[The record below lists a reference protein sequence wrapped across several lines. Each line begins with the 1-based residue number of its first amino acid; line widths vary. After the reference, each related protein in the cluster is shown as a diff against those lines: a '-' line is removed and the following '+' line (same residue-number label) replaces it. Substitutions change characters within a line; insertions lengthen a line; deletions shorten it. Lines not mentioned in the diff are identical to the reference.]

1 VRRFFTLAAAGLLAG
16 CWVGS
21 AGASELNGSAPAGSK
36 AKSAPKVCTTEGCG
50 GDYGT
55 SVHFVK
61 TPSEAA
67 KQALKEEK
75 LVCVL
80 HVSGLFE
87 NPDFT

>member
-1 VRRFFTLAAAGLLAG
+1 LAAAGLLSG
-16 CWVGS
+16 LWVLS
-21 AGASELNGSAPAGSK
+21 ASATEPVKVLGT
-36 AKSAPKVCTTEGCG
+36 KSTDKVCTTGTC

-55 SVHFVK
+55 SVQFVK

-67 KQALKEEK
+67 RQALKEEK
-75 LVCVL
+75 LVFVL

>member
-1 VRRFFTLAAAGLLAG
+1 LASTRVEALIARPIKKP
-16 CWVGS
+16 VPP
-21 AGASELNGSAPAGSK
+21 NTPPAKPAES
-36 AKSAPKVCTTEGCG
+36 CG

-55 SVHFVK
+55 NVKFVA
-61 TPSEAA
+61 TPSLAA

-87 NPDFT
+87 DPNLT

>member
-1 VRRFFTLAAAGLLAG
+1 VRRFLACAAAGLLCGLWAL
-16 CWVGS
+16 S
-21 AGASELNGSAPAGSK
+21 ANADQPAKGLA
-36 AKSAPKVCTTEGCG
+36 AKTSGKVCTTGTC

-55 SVHFVK
+55 SVQFVK

-67 KQALKEEK
+67 RQALKEEK
-75 LVCVL
+75 LVFVL